1 MMTQPVPDNWCVED
15 NWVIDDNKIRL
26 YLENMYDNEYSYVSK
41 NRSRYP
47 ECVQSV
53 IKEYDYQPLQ
63 KLAKGCKLKIKEL
76 TEYDEFVMKQNA
88 KKELMKNIEQKW
100 QEHKLTN
107 LIKRPT
113 ETIDRLYDL
122 FYNRLQV
129 KREEFKKICE
139 STPVKLYKSYIPPS
153 KRVAAAAEDPK
164 MIPFRKEIETMEKE
178 LEELKKKV
186 SQEDDEWEQ
195 NEKYNFAKA
204 QQHI

>member
-1 MMTQPVPDNWCVED
+1 MMAQPVPDNWCVED

-26 YLENMYDNEYSYVSK
+26 YLENMYENEYSYVSK

-47 ECVQSV
+47 ECVQSI
-53 IKEYDYQPLQ
+53 IKEYDGQPLQ
-63 KLAKGCKLKIKEL
+63 KLAKGSKLKIKEL
-76 TEYDEFVMKQNA
+76 TEYDEFVMNQNA
-88 KKELMKNIEQKW
+88 KKQLMSNIDQKW
-100 QEHKLTN
+100 QEYKTTHL
-107 LIKRPT
+107 LKRPT
-113 ETIDRLYDL
+113 ETIDRLYDI

-129 KREEFKKICE
+129 KREEFKKLCE
-139 STPVKLYKSYIPPS
+139 STPIKLYKSYVPPS

-195 NEKYNFAKA
+195 TEKYNFARE
-204 QQHI
+204 QQHM